1 MRIFYLSFL
10 LICFGLSGFSQRKQN
25 KDTSAYIQQVDRI
38 EFNMDATE
46 GDYHIVS
53 GGENGLLVA
62 IQTYDHNTQGHP
74 WKLHKLDSSLNVIWT
89 RLLIVPHASR
99 YAGYDYY
106 DGKFY
111 LLFYSEQYGFNK
123 LKLYEI
129 PNDTTPIL
137 EHDINTVFPITL
149 TEFEILGN
157 SALLSGHTNYRP
169 VMLVYDF
176 IENKPKVLP
185 GIYDK
190 NGDIL
195 DLITNDQMGLFTVMV
210 SDRNKNKYNTI
221 IAKTFTSD
229 GDLVQ
234 ENSIT
239 PEEKKNLVDAVSTT
253 FNGGH
258 QYIAG
263 TYSKNSSSYS
273 RGLYLSRFANG
284 RQQFIKYHE
293 YASLNNFFGFMRSKR
308 EQRIKD
314 RIKRRAEKGK
324 SSNFNYRLLVHDI
337 IQRGDEYLLV
347 AEAYYPRYSNYST
360 GAYSQYA
367 RYTPVFLGYS
377 FTHAIV
383 VAFNQ
388 KGEIIWDN
396 SFGIDN
402 VLTYG
407 LDELVNVNV
416 YKDKVVL
423 MYLDDNHITTKVVN
437 GNEIVEGNTFNPV
450 KLSFKGDE
458 LKSQNSDIEGLKSW
472 YAKTMYA
479 YGEQRIK
486 NENEPAGKVYRDI
499 FYINKVQYHEQDDS
513 N

>member
-1 MRIFYLSFL
+1 
-10 LICFGLSGFSQRKQN
+10 
-25 KDTSAYIQQVDRI
+25 
-38 EFNMDATE
+38 
-46 GDYHIVS
+46 
-53 GGENGLLVA
+53 
-62 IQTYDHNTQGHP
+62 
-74 WKLHKLDSSLNVIWT
+74 
-89 RLLIVPHASR
+89 
-99 YAGYDYY
+99 
-106 DGKFY
+106 
-111 LLFYSEQYGFNK
+111 
-123 LKLYEI
+123 
-129 PNDTTPIL
+129 
-137 EHDINTVFPITL
+137 
-149 TEFEILGN
+149 
-157 SALLSGHTNYRP
+157 
-169 VMLVYDF
+169 MLVYDF
-176 IENKPKVLP
+176 IEKKPKVLP

-195 DLITNDQMGLFTVMV
+195 DLITNDEMGLFTVMV

-221 IAKTFTSD
+221 IAKTFTSR

-253 FNGGH
+253 FNGGY

-293 YASLNNFFGFMRSKR
+293 YASLNNFFGYMTTKR
-308 EQRIKD
+308 EQRVKE

-337 IQRGDEYLLV
+337 IQRDNEYLLV
-347 AEAYYPRYSNYST
+347 AEAYYPRYSTYTT

-367 RYTPVFLGYS
+367 RYSPTFLGYN

-388 KGEIIWDN
+388 KGEILWDN
-396 SFGIDN
+396 SFKIDN

-407 LDELVNVNV
+407 LEDLVAVNV

-423 MYLDDNHITTKVVN
+423 MYSGRQPYQHQ
-437 GNEIVEGNTFNPV
+437 
-450 KLSFKGDE
+450 S
-458 LKSQNSDIEGLKSW
+458 
-472 YAKTMYA
+472 
-479 YGEQRIK
+479 GERQ
-486 NENEPAGKVYRDI
+486 
-499 FYINKVQYHEQDDS
+499 
-513 N
+513 